1 MIEDRQTGTQAGA
14 REYPATTMT
23 SETKNAPDTSLL
35 SRRRLLR
42 ALGVS
47 TAGVAAAGAIAAS
60 REKITEAGDTAKEEL
75 AELKKQFDALDKRSK
90 LILGLVLVL
99 SGLDL
104 FLAI

>member
-1 MIEDRQTGTQAGA
+1 MTDD
-14 REYPATTMT
+14 AT
-23 SETKNAPDTSLL
+23 DISLL

-42 ALGVS
+42 AMGVA

-60 REKITEAGDTAKEEL
+60 RDRIIDAGDTAKEEL
-75 AELKKQFDALDKRSK
+75 AELKKQFDALKKRSK
-90 LILGLVLVL
+90 LILRLILVM

>member
-1 MIEDRQTGTQAGA
+1 MTTDTG
-14 REYPATTMT
+14 ETTEIKDT
-23 SETKNAPDTSLL
+23 PDTSLL

-42 ALGVS
+42 AMGVS

-60 REKITEAGDTAKEEL
+60 REKITEASDTAKEEL
-75 AELKKQFDALDKRSK
+75 AELKKQFEALDKRSK
-90 LILGLVLVL
+90 LILRLVLVL

>member
-1 MIEDRQTGTQAGA
+1 
-14 REYPATTMT
+14 MT
-23 SETKNAPDTSLL
+23 DDKTDTSLV

-42 ALGVS
+42 AMGVS
-47 TAGVAAAGAIAAS
+47 TAGVAVAGAIAAS
-60 REKITEAGDTAKEEL
+60 RDKIVDAGDTAKEEL

-90 LILGLVLVL
+90 PILRLILVM

>member
-1 MIEDRQTGTQAGA
+1 MTEDQT
-14 REYPATTMT
+14 
-23 SETKNAPDTSLL
+23 DTSLL

-42 ALGVS
+42 AMGVS
-47 TAGVAAAGAIAAS
+47 TAGVAAAGAIVAS
-60 REKITEAGDTAKEEL
+60 REKIVDASDTAKGEL

-90 LILGLVLVL
+90 LILRLILVL

>member
-1 MIEDRQTGTQAGA
+1 MTDHQT
-14 REYPATTMT
+14 
-23 SETKNAPDTSLL
+23 DTSLL

-42 ALGVS
+42 AMGVS

-60 REKITEAGDTAKEEL
+60 REEIVDAGDTDKEEL
-75 AELKKQFDALDKRSK
+75 AELKKQFDALDTRSK
-90 LILGLVLVL
+90 LVLRLILVL

>member
-1 MIEDRQTGTQAGA
+1 
-14 REYPATTMT
+14 MT
-23 SETKNAPDTSLL
+23 EEKPNASLL

-42 ALGVS
+42 AMCVS

-60 REKITEAGDTAKEEL
+60 REKIIDAGDSAKEEL

-90 LILGLVLVL
+90 LILRLVLVL

>member
-1 MIEDRQTGTQAGA
+1 M
-14 REYPATTMT
+14 TTEKT
-23 SETKNAPDTSLL
+23 EIGETNAAPDTSLL

-42 ALGVS
+42 AMGVS
-47 TAGVAAAGAIAAS
+47 TAGVAAASAIAAS

-90 LILGLVLVL
+90 LILRLVLVL

>member
-1 MIEDRQTGTQAGA
+1 
-14 REYPATTMT
+14 MT
-23 SETKNAPDTSLL
+23 ADKTDASLL

-42 ALGVS
+42 AMGVS
-47 TAGVAAAGAIAAS
+47 TAGVAAAGAITAS
-60 REKITEAGDTAKEEL
+60 RDKIVDAGDTTKEEL

-90 LILGLVLVL
+90 LILRLILVL

>member
-1 MIEDRQTGTQAGA
+1 MSTERP
-14 REYPATTMT
+14 E
-23 SETKNAPDTSLL
+23 TSLL

-42 ALGVS
+42 AMGVS

-60 REKITEAGDTAKEEL
+60 KETITEAGHSAKEEL
-75 AELKKQFDALDKRSK
+75 AELKKQFDVLDKRSK
-90 LILGLVLVL
+90 LILRLILVL

>member
-1 MIEDRQTGTQAGA
+1 
-14 REYPATTMT
+14 MT
-23 SETKNAPDTSLL
+23 EEKPNASLL

-42 ALGVS
+42 AMGVS

-60 REKITEAGDTAKEEL
+60 REKIIDAGDSAKEEL
-75 AELKKQFDALDKRSK
+75 AELKKQFDALDRRSK
-90 LILGLVLVL
+90 LILRLVLVL

>member
-1 MIEDRQTGTQAGA
+1 MTDDQTD
-14 REYPATTMT
+14 
-23 SETKNAPDTSLL
+23 KSLL

-42 ALGVS
+42 AMGVS

-60 REKITEAGDTAKEEL
+60 REEIVDASDTAKEEL
-75 AELKKQFDALDKRSK
+75 AQLKKQFDALDKLSK
-90 LILGLVLVL
+90 LILRLILVL

>member
-1 MIEDRQTGTQAGA
+1 MSTERP
-14 REYPATTMT
+14 E
-23 SETKNAPDTSLL
+23 TSLL

-42 ALGVS
+42 AMGVS

-60 REKITEAGDTAKEEL
+60 KEKITEAGDSAKEEL
-75 AELKKQFDALDKRSK
+75 AELKKQFDTLDKRSK
-90 LILGLVLVL
+90 LVLRVILVL

>member
-1 MIEDRQTGTQAGA
+1 
-14 REYPATTMT
+14 MT
-23 SETKNAPDTSLL
+23 EEKPNASLL

-42 ALGVS
+42 AMGVS

-60 REKITEAGDTAKEEL
+60 REKIIDAGDSAKEEL
-75 AELKKQFDALDKRSK
+75 AELKKQFDAMDKRSK
-90 LILGLVLVL
+90 LILRLVLVL

>member
-1 MIEDRQTGTQAGA
+1 
-14 REYPATTMT
+14 MT
-23 SETKNAPDTSLL
+23 EERPNASLL

-42 ALGVS
+42 AMGVS

-60 REKITEAGDTAKEEL
+60 REKIIDAGDSAKEEL

-90 LILGLVLVL
+90 LILRLVLVL

>member
-1 MIEDRQTGTQAGA
+1 MTEDQT
-14 REYPATTMT
+14 
-23 SETKNAPDTSLL
+23 DTSLL

-42 ALGVS
+42 AMGVS
-47 TAGVAAAGAIAAS
+47 TAGVAAAGAIVAS
-60 REKITEAGDTAKEEL
+60 REKIVDASDTAKEEL

-90 LILGLVLVL
+90 LILRLILVL

>member
-1 MIEDRQTGTQAGA
+1 
-14 REYPATTMT
+14 MT
-23 SETKNAPDTSLL
+23 EENPNPSLL

-42 ALGVS
+42 AMGVS

-60 REKITEAGDTAKEEL
+60 REKIIDAGDSAKEEL

-90 LILGLVLVL
+90 LILRLVLVL

>member
-47 TAGVAAAGAIAAS
+47 TAGVAAAGAISAS

-90 LILGLVLVL
+90 LILRLVLVL